1 MFRTVCLLALASLS
15 VAYDAGLRGSIY
27 FAIDGINRGSG
38 LDNQLV
44 LEEVLRSA
52 EVIVSRVE
60 TQHKFTVRLA
70 YSECRNGAADALA
83 ASQRCPVQDAHR
95 SVECTASVTQVLSDA
110 GVGRRLVGTD
120 CGGAASLDAQTDES
134 LGLLTD
140 AVSASVPGTY
150 EAGQRGS
157 IYFAIDSINQRSVLD
172 NQWVLEEV
180 LRSGEQVVSRE
191 ESRHSFAVRLAYSD
205 CPNGAADAVLSAQRC
220 SVPDPHRS
228 QDCKGTVIQYVS
240 DSGVRRRIAELECG
254 AVQASQL
261 QASASE
267 RDAARPILSAS
278 LTAIIPFTSYDVGVS
293 GSIYFAIDAINRG
306 SAQDNQWVLEAV
318 MKSGEQE
325 VSDVKSVHRF
335 AIRIAY
341 SDCQKGTMNAE
352 TATIRCPVPEPHR
365 SQDCSGS
372 VVQQVSDSGGVRRRV
387 ENVQCGVPTLQV
399 SSVPIQG

>member
-44 LEEVLRSA
+44 LEEVLHR
-52 EVIVSRVE
+52 VSCGDP
-60 TQHKFTVRLA
+60 TQVHCPFGLLGVPERRGRCFGSLTTV
-70 YSECRNGAADALA
+70 
-83 ASQRCPVQDAHR
+83 PVQDAHR

-157 IYFAIDSINQRSVLD
+157 IYFAIDSINQRSGLD

-267 RDAARPILSAS
+267 RDAVRPILSAS

-325 VSDVKSVHRF
+325 VSDVESVHRF

-387 ENVQCGVPTLQV
+387 EDVQCGVPTLQV
-399 SSVPIQG
+399 ASVPIQG